1 MPQGEHMHVFL
12 HESFNTKFHPSP
24 AAILKSHGS
33 APQEICDKFP
43 KLHEKTTANVQRGKE
58 TG

>member
-1 MPQGEHMHVFL
+1 MYVFL
-12 HESFNTKFHPSP
+12 HESFNIKFHPSP
-24 AAILKSHGS
+24 AAILKSHDS
-33 APQEICDKFP
+33 APQEICDKFH